1 MANVKTA
8 VSLQKS
14 LFEQV
19 DSLAREMN
27 ISRSRLFVLALE
39 DFIHRYQNR
48 QLLEQINQAYSD
60 THDPDEQS
68 HLERMQVHQR
78 KLVEGEW

>member
-1 MANVKTA
+1 MANIKTA
-8 VSLQKS
+8 ISLQKS

-27 ISRSRLFVLALE
+27 ISRSRLFALALE
-39 DFIHRYQNR
+39 DFIRRYQNR
-48 QLLEQINQAYSD
+48 QLLEQINQAYPD
-60 THDPDEQS
+60 TPDPDDQAY
-68 HLERMQVHQR
+68 LKQMQIHQR

>member
-1 MANVKTA
+1 MANIKTA

-27 ISRSRLFVLALE
+27 ISRSRLFALALE
-39 DFIHRYQNR
+39 DFIRRYQNR

-60 THDPDEQS
+60 KPDPDDQTY
-68 HLERMQVHQR
+68 LKQMQAHQR
-78 KLVEGEW
+78 KMVGGEW